1 MIWLKRHGQCVF
13 QNERLQTS
21 QTGCCTV
28 FLFLGPAPCSQLRPL
43 LMQRYILSQKGSCDL
58 MWFTGKH
65 HFFQIRRSPKLG
77 FFLTPFTESR
87 HLGMA
92 FHVIFLYS
100 LFPTAKSRNFNSDLT
115 DALRALPRFPPLQ
128 LTRSPLD
135 WHWQHWQALEAHHME
150 AASPQHQSHHS
161 SNRVAVSPVPH
172 HIWNKVTP

>member
-13 QNERLQTS
+13 KKERLQTS

-28 FLFLGPAPCSQLRPL
+28 FSYLGPSPCSQLRPL

-65 HFFQIRRSPKLG
+65 QFFQIRRSPKLG

-92 FHVIFLYS
+92 FHVICFIPFSQLQN
-100 LFPTAKSRNFNSDLT
+100 PGTSDS
-115 DALRALPRFPPLQ
+115 LRALPRFPPQQ

-161 SNRVAVSPVPH
+161 SNRVAVLPVPH